1 LVAAPLIALGPKF
14 LATEVEKAELAGQT
28 FHCRPSVGNVT
39 PAASAMTIA

>member
-28 FHCRPSVGNVT
+28 FHCR
-39 PAASAMTIA
+39 